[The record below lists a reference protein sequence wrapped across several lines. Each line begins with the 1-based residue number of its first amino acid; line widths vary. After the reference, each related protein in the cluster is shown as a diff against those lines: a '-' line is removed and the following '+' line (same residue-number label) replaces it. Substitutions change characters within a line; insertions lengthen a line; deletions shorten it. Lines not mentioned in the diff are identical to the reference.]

1 MASISA
7 VSDASTTIVW
17 FKHDLRLPLLLSS
30 VSSLRSSLLSL
41 GSDLI
46 IARGDS
52 STAIAKLCQQVPS
65 VRTVV
70 AEEEVETCWKLP
82 LEQVRSAL
90 IAQGQQEGKAKEE
103 KRVSVET
110 WRAALHDCQDPLALE
125 FTTFKQQRGQPCPP
139 LPPPSA
145 LPPLPAGIDSGA
157 LPSLEELLSLAGKEM
172 DGTNTQE
179 SPSQLPQV
187 DGEASALSLLSQ
199 YLQADLKG
207 GRSGAGEAGI
217 AGGNPVTASK
227 PLSETIAELEVV
239 PRASFHALFA
249 PVLSLGL
256 LSHRYVHD
264 AARRS
269 SGGGRGSTAAAAID
283 TVEAREWH
291 TEMALRPHTAMPPPN
306 PFSSSSSSSSSDS
319 GTSFTTS
326 SDYSSSELSDSDFSY
341 SSLSSS
347 TSSASSSSS
356 ASESEDESSSSFL
369 AVLPSEE
376 FDPTVGHWRWR
387 GALIQYGSVGTEGPA
402 ILFVHGF
409 GAFWQHFRDVMRP
422 LAASG
427 HRVWALTLP
436 GFGRAE
442 KPFWS
447 YTQYVWRDCVAD
459 FIREVVGEP
468 VVLGGNSIGGGWQR
482 AASPVGDEGLNSH
495 SHLSSLEG
503 SILIPSY
510 IGVTFENSQKSFPP
524 VLSSQ
529 GAILISSLLG
539 PPHSSLSPFLFSS
552 IPPSLL
558 PPSSQ
563 SGYTGPPKPV
573 AWLLSRAL
581 FLYLRFNTGPILKR
595 PILKSC
601 YPVRPERAD
610 DWLLGEIS
618 RAATDPGAVEVVES
632 AFYLP
637 KPEPLNSL
645 LIRYGGPVLV
655 LQGSLDPLNDAV
667 ARANLITATCPGVAL
682 KLLKAGHCPHDEVP
696 EQVAYHMEQW
706 ARATWCSVGEEE
718 GDRPMGVRRAA
729 AAARSPADALEIL
742 EEEAAVG
749 VFGGMVRGGGDVGG
763 KKVKKSSQKEE
774 EAFAAAAAARFPAN
788 ALEILEEAVVGVFGG
803 LVGGVKGTGT
813 KGNKDKRVRE
823 GKWSRGVKKQ
833 QQRRPVTCDAAPG
846 NTPGGE
852 NGAAK
857 ANGGS
862 EDGAGE
868 IKDVRKG
875 GAKENAAVANGQE
888 SRQEKRD
895 DQVWGRRRLSD
906 LEREI
911 LGVQRGDGVPAS
923 PKGGASASPRPSAPP
938 PPSARPQLRR
948 RDSNSNQKSILN
960 ELDEQE
966 FGQLRAGMEEDPNSN
981 QKSILDELDEQGFG
995 QLSGGVEEWE
1005 AVKSAKRVGEWLEEK
1020 TIKKEGE
1027 DEMAGE
1033 C

>member
-7 VSDASTTIVW
+7 DSEASTTIVW
-17 FKHDLRLPLLLSS
+17 FKHDLRVNDHPALHALSAASTTESALLASAATSHAIPLFVLDPNFLSDLPTSQLPLLLSS

-157 LPSLEELLSLAGKEM
+157 LPSLEELLSLSGKEM

-207 GRSGAGEAGI
+207 GRSGAGEAGL

-319 GTSFTTS
+319 DTSYTTS

-347 TSSASSSSS
+347 TSSVSSSSS

-369 AVLPSEE
+369 SVPPSEE

-468 VVLGGNSIGGGWQR
+468 VVLGGNSIGGYTVSSV
-482 AASPVGDEGLNSH
+482 AAQWPDLV
-495 SHLSSLEG
+495 SSLVLFNSAGRIDPE
-503 SILIPSY
+503 IP
-510 IGVTFENSQKSFPP
+510 IPTT
-524 VLSSQ
+524 SS
-529 GAILISSLLG
+529 SSD
-539 PPHSSLSPFLFSS
+539 SSDSS
-552 IPPSLL
+552 SSSSPPS
-558 PPSSQ
+558 PPPDGPLSK
-563 SGYTGPPKPV
+563 GPPKPV

-595 PILKSC
+595 C

-637 KPEPLNSL
+637 TPEPLNSL

-696 EQVAYHMEQW
+696 EQVAAGGVPHGLTGLRRHVHAETGLTIHTPSSPSPLSPTTGHCPHDEVPEQVAYHMDQW

-718 GDRPMGVRRAA
+718 GDRPMGARRAA

-749 VFGGMVRGGGDVGG
+749 VFGGMVGGG
-763 KKVKKSSQKEE
+763 K
-774 EAFAAAAAARFPAN
+774 
-788 ALEILEEAVVGVFGG
+788 
-803 LVGGVKGTGT
+803 
-813 KGNKDKRVRE
+813 
-823 GKWSRGVKKQ
+823 
-833 QQRRPVTCDAAPG
+833 
-846 NTPGGE
+846 
-852 NGAAK
+852 
-857 ANGGS
+857 
-862 EDGAGE
+862 GAGKNGE
-868 IKDVRKG
+868 
-875 GAKENAAVANGQE
+875 KE
-888 SRQEKRD
+888 
-895 DQVWGRRRLSD
+895 
-906 LEREI
+906 
-911 LGVQRGDGVPAS
+911 
-923 PKGGASASPRPSAPP
+923 
-938 PPSARPQLRR
+938 
-948 RDSNSNQKSILN
+948 
-960 ELDEQE
+960 
-966 FGQLRAGMEEDPNSN
+966 
-981 QKSILDELDEQGFG
+981 
-995 QLSGGVEEWE
+995 
-1005 AVKSAKRVGEWLEEK
+1005 
-1020 TIKKEGE
+1020 
-1027 DEMAGE
+1027 
-1033 C
+1033 